1 MATYSITN
9 SAGSVVATI
18 SVGTTTGTTFP
29 IEIPGQGTSLYGEI
43 IGKTQYHLLENFAN
57 STQPA
62 NAVAGM
68 NWYSTTTK
76 SMSYYDGA
84 NFIPYGNATNTSVKF
99 TMDATASNINMTA
112 TGTTTIF
119 TSPSASN
126 TYYPMGILIKP
137 VGTPTATTAALINLQ
152 IAAAEDV
159 LETISVRIPD
169 ATSYAYYAIQGTTK
183 AVTSTT
189 APIKLEVTTAATG
202 GTFSASVELYGVM
215 V

>member
-18 SVGTTTGTTFP
+18 LVGTTTGTTFP

-57 STQPA
+57 TTAPV

-68 NWYSTTTK
+68 NWYSTAAK
-76 SMSYYDGA
+76 SMSYYDGI

-99 TMDATASNINMTA
+99 PMDAAATNINMA
-112 TGTTTIF
+112 VTGTTTIF
-119 TSPSASN
+119 TSPSSTH
-126 TYYPMGILIKP
+126 TYYPTGILIKP

-159 LETISVRIPD
+159 LETISVHIPD
-169 ATSYAYYAIQGTTK
+169 AASYAYYAIQGTTR
-183 AVTSTT
+183 AVTSPTS
-189 APIKLEVTTAATG
+189 PIKLEVTTAATG
-202 GTFSASVELYGVM
+202 GAFAASVELYGVM
-215 V
+215 A